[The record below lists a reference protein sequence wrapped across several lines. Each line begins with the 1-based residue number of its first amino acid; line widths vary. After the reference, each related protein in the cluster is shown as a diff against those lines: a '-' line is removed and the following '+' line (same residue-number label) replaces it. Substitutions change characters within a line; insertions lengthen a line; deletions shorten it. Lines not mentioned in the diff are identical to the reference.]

1 MSVINPNEIPKSW
14 RTNKR
19 EPAVQAYLSGAEGDV
34 ADLVGARV
42 AGLPFNL
49 SIVPVTD
56 WIQPD
61 ELETGA
67 VNVIQV
73 DADTPASIKRFELLV
88 RATTVPLIAAAH
100 EPPLALVRMLMR
112 AGARDVLPLPL
123 DVAELEAALATL
135 SDELVAQQAHA
146 TVRNDRVVTAIKSVG
161 GIGATAVLGQLAI
174 RFAANERRRG
184 REACLI
190 DLDLQF
196 GNAAFQLGLRPH
208 QSVADLL
215 DAGARLDGELIR
227 AAAVMHSSGLAVIA
241 APSEMLP
248 LESVSSDHLIEL
260 VELCGREF
268 GTVFLDLP
276 ASWTNWSLS
285 LIARSELVL
294 LLTELSVTGLQRT
307 RRQLNLLASQDLDEL
322 EIRVIANRFEKSQL
336 RTIKASDVRQA
347 LGRDLAYTIANEPA
361 VMQAALEQGISISEV
376 RRKSAVGR
384 DLDLLDAG
392 VAAVLGLER

>member
-1 MSVINPNEIPKSW
+1 MSVLHPNEIPRSW

-42 AGLPFNL
+42 SGYPFSL

-56 WIQPD
+56 WIQPE
-61 ELETGA
+61 ELQAGA
-67 VNVIQV
+67 VNVVQV
-73 DADTPASIKRFELLV
+73 DADTPASIKRFERLV
-88 RATTVPLIAAAH
+88 KATSVPLIAAAH
-100 EPPLALVRMLMR
+100 EPPLALVRTLMR
-112 AGARDVLPLPL
+112 LGARDVLPLPL
-123 DVAELEAALATL
+123 DIDELEAALASL
-135 SDELVAQQAHA
+135 SDEVAARQDDA
-146 TVRNDRVVTAIKSVG
+146 TVRTDRVVTVIKSVG

-174 RFAANERRRG
+174 RFAANERRHG

-196 GNAAFQLGLRPH
+196 GNAAFQLGLRPTS
-208 QSVADLL
+208 SVADLL
-215 DAGARLDGELIR
+215 EAGARLDGELIR
-227 AAAVMHSSGLAVIA
+227 SAAVMHDSGLAVIA
-241 APSEMLP
+241 APPEMMP
-248 LESVSSDHLIEL
+248 LEGVSSDHLIEL

-294 LLTELSVTGLQRT
+294 LLTDLSVTGLQRT
-307 RRQLNLLASQDLDEL
+307 RRQLNLLASQDLDDL
-322 EIRVIANRFEKSQL
+322 DVRVVANRFEKSQF
-336 RTIKASDVRQA
+336 RTIKAHDVRQA

-361 VMQAALEQGISISEV
+361 VMQAALEQGIPISEI
-376 RRKSAVGR
+376 RRKSAVAR
-384 DLDLLDAG
+384 DLDTLDAG

>member
-19 EPAVQAYLSGAEGDV
+19 EAAVQAYLSGAEGDV

-42 AGLPFNL
+42 SGLPFNL

-56 WIQPD
+56 WIHPD
-61 ELETGA
+61 ELESGA

-73 DADTPASIKRFELLV
+73 DADSPASIKRFERLV
-88 RATTVPLIAAAH
+88 KATGVPLIAAAH
-100 EPPLALVRMLMR
+100 EPPLALVRALMR
-112 AGARDVLPLPL
+112 LGARDVLPLPL
-123 DVAELEAALATL
+123 DIAELEAALAAL
-135 SDELVAQQAHA
+135 ADDVAARQERAP
-146 TVRNDRVVTAIKSVG
+146 VRTDRVVAAIKSVG

-174 RFAANERRRG
+174 RFAANERRSG

-196 GNAAFQLGLRPH
+196 GNAAFQLGLRP
-208 QSVADLL
+208 SSTVADLL

-227 AAAVMHSSGLAVIA
+227 AAAVTHDSGLAVIA

-294 LLTELSVTGLQRT
+294 LLTDLSVTGLQRT

-336 RTIKASDVRQA
+336 RTIKAYDVRQA

-361 VMQAALEQGISISEV
+361 VMQAALEQGIPIADV
-376 RRKSAVGR
+376 KRKSAIGR